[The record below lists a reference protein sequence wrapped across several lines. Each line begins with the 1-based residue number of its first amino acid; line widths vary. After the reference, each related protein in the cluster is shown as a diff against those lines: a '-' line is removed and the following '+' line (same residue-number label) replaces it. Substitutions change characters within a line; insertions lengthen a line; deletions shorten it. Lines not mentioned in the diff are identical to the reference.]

1 MQWVYI
7 LTPSGLLA
15 DADDQESFD
24 LGLPFFELMTFNIFI
39 VYTIDS
45 YVEQTYLYKELRFG
59 VQSKGKKK
67 VTSTSLSVYCTIFLY
82 LTHNKIWIWKLQ
94 YLIRQDLIQS
104 KFINSKLI
112 LA

>member
-1 MQWVYI
+1 MQCVYI

-24 LGLPFFELMTFNIFI
+24 LGLSFFELMTFNIFI

-59 VQSKGKKK
+59 VHYLRGKKGHFYI
-67 VTSTSLSVYCTIFLY
+67 SFSVLHHFLVSD
-82 LTHNKIWIWKLQ
+82 T
-94 YLIRQDLIQS
+94 
-104 KFINSKLI
+104 
-112 LA
+112 

>member
-1 MQWVYI
+1 MQCVYI

-45 YVEQTYLYKELRFG
+45 YVEQTYLYK
-59 VQSKGKKK
+59 
-67 VTSTSLSVYCTIFLY
+67 
-82 LTHNKIWIWKLQ
+82 
-94 YLIRQDLIQS
+94 
-104 KFINSKLI
+104 
-112 LA
+112 

>member
-1 MQWVYI
+1 MQCVYI

-45 YVEQTYLYKELRFG
+45 YVEQTYLYKELRLIG
-59 VQSKGKKK
+59 VQSTGKKR
-67 VTSTSLSVYCTIFLY
+67 SLLHLY
-82 LTHNKIWIWKLQ
+82 QCIAPFSCI
-94 YLIRQDLIQS
+94 
-104 KFINSKLI
+104 
-112 LA
+112 

>member
-15 DADDQESFD
+15 DAHDQESFD
-24 LGLPFFELMTFNIFI
+24 LGLSFFELMTFNIFI

-59 VQSKGKKK
+59 VQSTGKKK
-67 VTSTSLSVYCTIFLY
+67 SLLHLFQCIAPFSCIWHITKYEFESYST
-82 LTHNKIWIWKLQ
+82 W
-94 YLIRQDLIQS
+94 
-104 KFINSKLI
+104 
-112 LA
+112 

>member
-1 MQWVYI
+1 MQCVYI

-15 DADDQESFD
+15 DADDQESSFD

-59 VQSKGKKK
+59 VQSKGEKK

-82 LTHNKIWIWKLQ
+82 LTHNKI
-94 YLIRQDLIQS
+94 
-104 KFINSKLI
+104 
-112 LA
+112 

>member
-1 MQWVYI
+1 MQCVYI

-59 VQSKGKKK
+59 VQSTGKKGHFYI
-67 VTSTSLSVYCTIFLY
+67 SISVLHHFLVSD
-82 LTHNKIWIWKLQ
+82 T
-94 YLIRQDLIQS
+94 
-104 KFINSKLI
+104 
-112 LA
+112 

>member
-1 MQWVYI
+1 MQCVYI

-59 VQSKGKKK
+59 IQSKGKKK
-67 VTSTSLSVYCTIFLY
+67 SLLHLFQCIAPFSCI
-82 LTHNKIWIWKLQ
+82 
-94 YLIRQDLIQS
+94 
-104 KFINSKLI
+104 
-112 LA
+112 

>member
-1 MQWVYI
+1 MDDILDHEHVIKNSCPVVRRYYI
-7 LTPSGLLA
+7 YCISDAVCLYSSGLLA

-82 LTHNKIWIWKLQ
+82 LTHNKI
-94 YLIRQDLIQS
+94 
-104 KFINSKLI
+104 
-112 LA
+112 